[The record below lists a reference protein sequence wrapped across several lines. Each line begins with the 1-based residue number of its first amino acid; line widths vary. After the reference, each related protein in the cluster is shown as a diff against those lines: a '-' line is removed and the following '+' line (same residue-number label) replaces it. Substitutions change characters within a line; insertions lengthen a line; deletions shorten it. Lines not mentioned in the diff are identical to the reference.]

1 MQHEI
6 AAAQAEVSRH
16 EDLVL
21 ERMLE
26 ADELAGQVKQAEAT
40 LKNVQTKVAAERTA
54 LDEEVRQLEARL
66 EQTAADRAAL
76 VAEINPSTLSVF
88 ETVARGRRGC
98 HVRIRPQVFNEV
110 RRNDTII
117 QCDSCQRI
125 LYFVPLPAQPAATA
139 PDEAR
144 ARS

>member
-1 MQHEI
+1 
-6 AAAQAEVSRH
+6 
-16 EDLVL
+16 
-21 ERMLE
+21 
-26 ADELAGQVKQAEAT
+26 VKQAEAT

-88 ETVARGRRGC
+88 ETVARGRRGVGVAEARDGLCTAC